1 MRAVRSAVA
10 SVLALFLICTMVCAI
25 AEEPSTSPEPTASP
39 VPADYV
45 YPPLPVDHSPGPPV
59 NKENYSQ
66 DGLSYNDP
74 TIQVQIHEDRAFETP
89 ILYAHIRISDP
100 TQLRT
105 AASGS
110 FNSQATQLGA
120 NIARRYNA
128 VVAINGDYFV
138 YDSRSYA
145 VRQGVQYRNRPTGE
159 DVLIIDDQGDF
170 HALFA
175 PEKAQDIVAYVEEME
190 AGGRSVI
197 NAFTFGPILVHNGKM
212 QEVSGKRYFNVSPG
226 INAQRVA
233 LAQLGPLEY
242 LIISTQGPEDKNSKG
257 LTIPEMAAFVEEVGY
272 RFSDKGCLTAY
283 NLDGGSTN
291 TLYFNGG
298 KINSPGGK
306 SRHIADIIYFATLVR

>member
-1 MRAVRSAVA
+1 MRNFRAALVY
-10 SVLALFLICTMVCAI
+10 VLALFMCCIMGFVYAGEMQTPD
-25 AEEPSTSPEPTASP
+25 ETTASP

-45 YPPLPVDHSPGPPV
+45 YPPLPIDLNPGPEV
-59 NKENYSQ
+59 NKSNYGEDS
-66 DGLSYNDP
+66 LTYKDP
-74 TIQVQIHEDRAFETP
+74 TIQVQIHEDRAFDTP
-89 ILYAHIRISDP
+89 FLFAHIIISHP
-100 TQLRT
+100 SQLRT

-110 FNSQATQLGA
+110 FNSQSTQLGA
-120 NIARRYNA
+120 NIARRHNA
-128 VVAINGDYFV
+128 VIAINGDYFV

-159 DVLIIDDQGDF
+159 DVLIIDDQGNF
-170 HALFA
+170 HPLFG
-175 PEKAQDIVAYVEEME
+175 PEKQEDILAFVEELN
-190 AGGRSVI
+190 AQGRQVI
-197 NAFTFGPILVHNGKM
+197 NAFTFGPILVHNGTM
-212 QEVSGKRYFNVSPG
+212 QEVSGTKYFNVSPG

-257 LTIPEMAAFVEEVGY
+257 LTIPEMAALVEEVGY

-291 TLYFNGG
+291 TLFFNGM

>member
-1 MRAVRSAVA
+1 MRAFRA
-10 SVLALFLICTMVCAI
+10 VLAFVLAVILSYPLSFALAGET
-25 AEEPSTSPEPTASP
+25 PTET
-39 VPADYV
+39 PATDAPRIF
-45 YPPLPVDHSPGPPV
+45 YPPLPVDLSPGPEV
-59 NKENYSQ
+59 NKENYAE
-66 DGLSYNDP
+66 DGLSYQDP
-74 TIQVQIHEDRAFETP
+74 SIQVTIHEDRAFDTP
-89 ILYAHIRISDP
+89 ILYAHITISDP
-100 TQLRT
+100 SQLRT

-110 FNSQATQLGA
+110 FNSQSTQLGA
-120 NIARRYNA
+120 QIARRNNA

-145 VRQGVQYRNRPTGE
+145 VRQGTVYRNRPTGE
-159 DVLIIDDQGDF
+159 DVLIIDNQGDF
-170 HALFA
+170 HGLFA
-175 PEKAQDIVAYVEEME
+175 PQKPEEITAYVDEL
-190 AGGRSVI
+190 AAQGRTVV

-212 QEVSGKRYFNVSPG
+212 QDVSGEKYFNISPG

-242 LIISTQGPEDKNSKG
+242 MIISTQGPEDKNSKG

-272 RFSDKGCLTAY
+272 RFSARGFLTAY

-291 TLYFNGG
+291 TLFFNGG